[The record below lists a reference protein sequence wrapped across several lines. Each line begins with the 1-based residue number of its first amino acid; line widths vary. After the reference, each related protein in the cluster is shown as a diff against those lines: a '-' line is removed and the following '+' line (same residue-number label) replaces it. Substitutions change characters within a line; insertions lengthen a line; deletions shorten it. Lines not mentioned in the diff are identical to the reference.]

1 MTILHDRPLAITL
14 TLLFGVL
21 IFSSLI
27 GWGLARRVQSAD
39 GRDTVAN
46 LNAHSCRKVNGLNR
60 RRGSRRRCGSCG
72 SGRP

>member
-27 GWGLARRVQSAD
+27 NWNLARRVQSAD
-39 GRDTVAN
+39 NRDTVAN
-46 LNAHSCRKVNGLNR
+46 LNARINA
-60 RRGSRRRCGSCG
+60 
-72 SGRP
+72 